1 MLTVSIRSKMVTN
14 QKPMENPFTVLSL
27 VASVLEQ
34 QRITYVLV
42 GSLASSMH
50 GIYRSTADIDIVA
63 DVHSEQIIPLLTA
76 LKENFYVDEQ
86 AVREAINRR
95 QSFNAIH
102 LDSVFKVDI
111 FIPKLDEFSRKQIE
125 RRELR
130 ELSPD
135 VEQMIYVAT
144 AEDTILAKLRWYNS
158 GGRVSNNQWTDV
170 VGIIGGSSSRLDLD
184 YLREWAETLGLTELL
199 NQAFKEATDEDPGS
213 SVK

>member
-1 MLTVSIRSKMVTN
+1 
-14 QKPMENPFTVLSL
+14 MENPFIVLFL
-27 VASVLEQ
+27 VASLLEQ

-50 GIYRSTADIDIVA
+50 GMYRSTADIDIVA
-63 DVHSEQIIPLLTA
+63 DVHSEQVIPLLTA
-76 LKENFYVDEQ
+76 LQENFYVDEH
-86 AVREAINRR
+86 AVREAIDRR

-102 LDSVFKVDI
+102 FDSVFKVDI
-111 FIPKLDEFSRKQIE
+111 FIPKSDEFSRKQIE

-130 ELSPD
+130 KLAPD
-135 VEQMIYVAT
+135 IEQMVYVAT

-184 YLREWAETLGLTELL
+184 YLRDWAGKLGLTELL
-199 NQAFKEATDEDPGS
+199 DQAFKEASDEDSGS
-213 SVK
+213 SGR